1 VDCVQLAAAVG
12 PASLLAGGNVLSL
25 SHVPVHAA
33 ASCDHHSGSLL
44 PSLKA
49 VEEVKRLPLVGR
61 SNSSSYVLGLRR
73 SLARILEN
81 QKSSQMSQI
90 FGVPRSLGLIDD

>member
-1 VDCVQLAAAVG
+1 MPQQAAIIT
-12 PASLLAGGNVLSL
+12 
-25 SHVPVHAA
+25 AA
-33 ASCDHHSGSLL
+33 ASCTQSTDGGHHSGSLL